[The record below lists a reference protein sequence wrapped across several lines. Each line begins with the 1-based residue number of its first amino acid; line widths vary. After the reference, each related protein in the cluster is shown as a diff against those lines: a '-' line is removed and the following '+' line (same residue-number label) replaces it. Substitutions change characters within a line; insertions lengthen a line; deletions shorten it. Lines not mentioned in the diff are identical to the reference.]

1 MALPEMMTRPEV
13 AEHLRTPVATLAQW
27 ASKGYGPRFIKAGRR
42 TLYRRADLERW
53 FQELESAQRGEPV
66 G

>member
-13 AEHLRTPVATLAQW
+13 AEHLRTPAATLAQW

-42 TLYRRADLERW
+42 ALYPRSEVERFISEQMDRR
-53 FQELESAQRGEPV
+53 RGV
-66 G
+66 A